1 MSPKDPSRRRERGQA
16 PPVFSTA
23 ARLLAPIA
31 CAMDGVRRQLP
42 AGSMKP
48 SRRIRERGSEP
59 VEATLV
65 IVPMLL
71 ITFLL
76 LDLSMVI
83 FLRTTMQEAVREGV
97 RYAITGQ
104 NSPGPCQD
112 DSIKSI
118 VKTHALG
125 FLKNSPASG
134 TIHVQFVDSST
145 GGQGTNAYGNIVNV
159 KIEAYKYSALAPFQR
174 LNYPLYIYA
183 VASDVMEPL
192 TGASPCLTNA
202 TDQ

>member
-1 MSPKDPSRRRERGQA
+1 MR
-16 PPVFSTA
+16 
-23 ARLLAPIA
+23 
-31 CAMDGVRRQLP
+31 
-42 AGSMKP
+42 MKA

-71 ITFLL
+71 ITFLM

-83 FLRTTMQEAVREGV
+83 FLRTTMQEAVREGT

-104 NSPGPCQD
+104 NTTGPCQD
-112 DSIKSI
+112 DSIKAV

-125 FLKNSPASG
+125 FLSKSPASS
-134 TIHVQFVDSST
+134 TIHVQFINATT

-159 KIEAYKYSALAPFQR
+159 KIEAYKYAALAPFQR
-174 LNYPLYIYA
+174 LNFPLYIYA
-183 VASDVMEPL
+183 IASDVIEPL
-192 TGASPCLTNA
+192 SGASPCLTNP